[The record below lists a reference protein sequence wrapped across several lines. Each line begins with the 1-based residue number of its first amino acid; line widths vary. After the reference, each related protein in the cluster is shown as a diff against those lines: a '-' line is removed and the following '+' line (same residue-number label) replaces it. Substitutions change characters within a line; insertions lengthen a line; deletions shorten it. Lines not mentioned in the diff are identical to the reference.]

1 MRDDK
6 ALFFEKL
13 TPTDDCDISIYESA
27 IDFAFKEDDVRNV
40 AISGAYGAGKS
51 SVLAAYKAKHK
62 EKTFLHISLAH
73 FKDDDDVDK
82 GDSSSIKNQY
92 SEEAILEG
100 KILNQLIRQ
109 IPSKKI
115 PQTSFRAKESQN
127 NNKIVLRV
135 VGIVS
140 LFLSIFPVFF
150 FDEWLELFG
159 SFNGCLRVLTYPCV
173 RIISG
178 VVCFVILGI
187 FLFNLLVV
195 QKNKN
200 LFKKLNIHGNEIEI
214 FEESKDSI
222 FDKYLNEMLY
232 LLDNSEADVVVFEDI
247 DRYDKQKLFEK
258 LREINT
264 LVNINRTGRRKK
276 IIRFFYLVR
285 DDIFTSKDRTKF
297 FDYIIPIVPV
307 VDSSNSYDQIITHLK
322 KNGLESKFDESF
334 LQGISL
340 YIDDMRVLKN
350 ICNEFLIYYNRLNTI
365 ELDYNKMFALIT
377 YKNLFPRDYQN
388 LQINRGFVFEL
399 FKHKSELNNK
409 IKLLNKE
416 IADLKKETT
425 EDDDNVSK
433 LINEKNNEIRR
444 TEDTKLSSLL
454 ERGNI
459 DEYFD
464 KDFCYENGEK
474 IDFSEVRSNEYYPLV
489 KYLIRNG
496 YIDESYQDYM
506 TYFYANSLSIV
517 DKIFLRSVTDKKA
530 KPYEYELKS
539 PEKVFKRLN
548 INDFAQE
555 ETLNYSLCEYLLSGR
570 RESQHLEHMIAQLRN
585 TNNTAFVAGFFD
597 CTKHIPEFIKTFNK
611 YWPKLFETIL
621 EKEDFNE
628 EQIKR
633 FSVETLYYTDEEML
647 DLANENGALTSYI
660 NSTEDYLAIDNP
672 NIEIL
677 IKAFKY
683 LEVEMLKIDYESA
696 NKDLLKEVYEND
708 LYALNFD
715 NISLILEKIWEISS
729 MEDIR
734 HKNYSIIC
742 TDNDSP
748 IYQRIE
754 NNMPDYINVI
764 LEECEGKIYDE
775 EEVVINILNRNDID
789 STCKEKYI
797 ESLDTSL
804 NDLTKFEDYSIWNR
818 LLDSGLL
825 VCTESNIWHYLE
837 EKQEMDSSIINYINN
852 ADRPLDFSQ
861 ESLTISEEDRELIF
875 DLAVNCNEVNDKQYK
890 EIIITT
896 GLIYE
901 NFDVLD
907 IQDSKMRILV
917 GNDIIKMNS
926 DNLKFVR
933 KEYQSVLFD
942 FIRKN
947 INKYLEIMDS
957 TLFSQ
962 EELEGI
968 LTWKID
974 DSVKIKLLGY
984 STSEMTIIGKNYS
997 PAVSVHIL
1005 KNNLLQSDLE
1015 VLYRK
1020 YSEQNGEVKGFI
1032 NNYAA
1037 KNIDD
1042 LSTKSGEVD
1051 EELVKELLYSNKI
1064 LLDMKKRLLA
1074 SLIQYITKDK
1084 TIEYLTN
1091 LGLENFIKIF
1101 DYLKRPTFKMTDYN
1115 RDLLDAFKK
1124 KGWIHEYLEDEN
1136 KPGYYK
1142 IRRRKKRG

>member
-1 MRDDK
+1 MKDSK
-6 ALFFEKL
+6 SLFFEKL

-27 IDFAFKEDDVRNV
+27 IDFAFKEDDIRNV

-51 SVLAAYKAKHK
+51 SVLAAYKVKHR
-62 EKTFLHISLAH
+62 EKKFLHISLAH
-73 FKDDDDVDK
+73 FKDNVK
-82 GDSSSIKNQY
+82 EVSSNNNNEY

-100 KILNQLIRQ
+100 KMLNQLIRQ

-115 PQTSFRAKESQN
+115 PQTVFRVKETKS
-127 NNKIVLRV
+127 NKVIILYVVLTL
-135 VGIVS
+135 
-140 LFLSIFPVFF
+140 LFLLSLFPVFF
-150 FDEWLELFG
+150 FDGWFNFFG
-159 SFNGCLRVLTYPCV
+159 SFNGALRLLTYPCV

-178 VVCFVILGI
+178 VVCFVILGV

-214 FEESKDSI
+214 FEESMDSI

-232 LLDNSEADVVVFEDI
+232 LLDNSETDVVVFEDI
-247 DRYDKQKLFEK
+247 DRYNTQKLFEK

-264 LVNINRTGRRKK
+264 LVNINRAGRRKK

-307 VDSSNSYDQIITHLK
+307 IDSSNSYDQIITHLK

-340 YIDDMRVLKN
+340 YVDDMRLLKN

-365 ELDYNKMFALIT
+365 ELDYNKMLALIT

-399 FKHKSELNNK
+399 FKHKRDLIKNK
-409 IKLLNKE
+409 IELLNKE

-444 TEDTKLSSLL
+444 TENSKLSSLL

-459 DEYFD
+459 DEYFA
-464 KDFCYENGEK
+464 KEFCYENGEQ
-474 IDFSEVRSNEYYPLV
+474 IDFSEIRSNEYYPLV

-539 PEKVFKRLN
+539 PEKAFKRLN
-548 INDFAQE
+548 INDFDQE
-555 ETLNYSLCEYLLSGR
+555 ETLNYSLCEYLLSTQ

-585 TNNTAFVAGFFD
+585 TNNTTFVAGFFD

-611 YWPKLFETIL
+611 YWPKLFEAIL

-628 EQIKR
+628 EQIKC
-633 FSVETLYYTDEEML
+633 FSIETLYYTDEEML
-647 DLANENGALTSYI
+647 DLVNENGALTSYI

-677 IKAFKY
+677 IKAFKH

-696 NKDLLKEVYEND
+696 NRDLLKEVYEND

-715 NISLILEKIWEISS
+715 NISLILEKIWGISS

-754 NNMPDYINVI
+754 NKMPDYINVI
-764 LEECEGKIYDE
+764 LEECKGKIYDE
-775 EEVVINILNRNDID
+775 EKVVINILNRNDID

-797 ESLDTSL
+797 ESLETSL
-804 NDLTKFEDYSIWNR
+804 NDLTKFEDYSIWSR

-825 VCTESNIWHYLE
+825 ICSESNIWHYLE
-837 EKQEMDSSIINYINN
+837 EKKEMDSSLINYINN
-852 ADRPLDFSQ
+852 ADRPLDFSK
-861 ESLTISEEDRELIF
+861 ESIVISEEEQDRLF
-875 DLAVNCNEVNDKQYK
+875 DLIVECNEINNQQYQ
-890 EIIITT
+890 EIITHLEIICDQFNIPDIHDTKMKI
-896 GLIYE
+896 LIE
-901 NFDVLD
+901 NDV
-907 IQDSKMRILV
+907 IE
-917 GNDIIKMNS
+917 MNY
-926 DNLKFVR
+926 DTLKYIR
-933 KEYQSVLFD
+933 EKYQSVLFD

-947 INKYLEIMDS
+947 IKKYLEIMDG
-957 TLFSQ
+957 TIFSQ
-962 EELEGI
+962 EELEEI
-968 LTWKID
+968 LKWDIEDSYKIE
-974 DSVKIKLLGY
+974 LLKY
-984 STSEMTIIGKNYS
+984 SSTEMTIIDKNYS

-1005 KNNLLQSDLE
+1005 ENNLLQSDLE
-1015 VLYRK
+1015 DLYRK
-1020 YSEQNGEVKGFI
+1020 YSKQYEEVKEFI
-1032 NNYAA
+1032 INYAA
-1037 KNIDD
+1037 ADIDD
-1042 LSTKSGEVD
+1042 IVKKSGDV
-1051 EELVKELLYSNKI
+1051 EEALVKDLLLFNEIS
-1064 LLDMKKRLLA
+1064 LDIKKRLLA

-1101 DYLKRPTFKMTDYN
+1101 DYLKRPTFKITDYN
-1115 RDLLDAFKK
+1115 RDLLDAFKN

-1136 KPGYYK
+1136 KAGYYK
-1142 IRRRKKRG
+1142 IRRRKRRG